1 MDETEKVKQKLKE
14 LLKTWNND
22 QLHTAF
28 EYCENMSND
37 TGNVWWM
44 ELTETVRQEIT
55 DRGGRR

>member
-28 EYCENMSND
+28 DYCESMVKD
-37 TGNVWWM
+37 TGNEWWAD
-44 ELTETVRQEIT
+44 LLETVRQEIT